1 MKPVHRGLLRRL
13 PLFRSALGTALSL
26 GLLAG
31 TTLPLPAHATG
42 DAPATA
48 PAAGQPETA
57 PGPATAPRGP
67 ITVTD
72 VLGRQVTLKAPA
84 RRIILTQARHMPVLA
99 LLTPDPVSL
108 LAGWSD
114 EYRTSFANEYRNY
127 LARFPAIAKVP
138 VVGRHTAD
146 SFSVEKTLALRPDLV
161 VLTARFAGGTDRQSV
176 EDSLLMKRLTAAGVP
191 VIVVDFF
198 VKPLENTAPS
208 LLALGQ
214 AIGEEARTREFLDF
228 YRQGMDEVKKRLA
241 DVPAS
246 DRPPVF
252 VHAHAGSTDCCNSPG
267 TGTFNEMISYAGG
280 NNIGADAI
288 KTVTGRLSFEYI
300 NSRNPQVYVATGT
313 GAGKRASDGLVIG
326 TGVDPAAARQS
337 LQGIIAA
344 NRLTALS
351 AIRSGNAHG
360 IWHAFND
367 SPLHVIFIQALAGWL
382 HPERFRDLPA
392 QKTLD
397 EVNRR
402 FLTVPLQGTYM
413 VDLKAQPTTGQ
424 R

>member
-1 MKPVHRGLLRRL
+1 MAALL
-13 PLFRSALGTALSL
+13 ALS
-26 GLLAG
+26 
-31 TTLPLPAHATG
+31 PLPSQAAQTAERA
-42 DAPATA
+42 APASGSSTA
-48 PAAGQPETA
+48 Q
-57 PGPATAPRGP
+57 ATGP

-72 VLGRQVTLKAPA
+72 VLGRKVELKAPA

-127 LARFPAIAKVP
+127 LQRFPAIARIP

-161 VLTARFAGGTDRQSV
+161 VLTARFAGGTDRESV
-176 EDSLLMKRLTAAGVP
+176 ENSLLMKRLAAASVP

-198 VKPLENTAPS
+198 VRPLENTVPS
-208 LLALGQ
+208 LLALGR
-214 AIGEEARTREFLDF
+214 AIGEEARTQEFLAF
-228 YRQGMDEVKKRLA
+228 YRQNMDAVKKRLA
-241 DVPAS
+241 AVPAS
-246 DRPPVF
+246 ERPPVF

-267 TGTFNEMISYAGG
+267 TGTFNEMIAYAGG
-280 NNIGADAI
+280 NNIGADALR
-288 KTVTGRLSFEYI
+288 TVTGRLSFEYI
-300 NSRNPQVYVATGT
+300 NSRNPKVYVATGT
-313 GAGKRASDGLVIG
+313 GAGKRASAGLTIG
-326 TGVDPAAARQS
+326 TGVTEADARQS
-337 LQGIIAA
+337 LQAIIAA
-344 NRLTALS
+344 NRLTALP
-351 AIRSGNAHG
+351 AVRSGNAHG

-382 HPERFRDLPA
+382 HPERFGDLPA

-413 VDLKAQPTTGQ
+413 VDLKPAAGK

>member
-1 MKPVHRGLLRRL
+1 MKPVSPAFLRRP
-13 PLFRSALGTALSL
+13 PLFRTALGTALSL

-31 TTLPLPAHATG
+31 TALPVPAHATG

-48 PAAGQPETA
+48 SAAGQTGTA
-57 PGPATAPRGP
+57 PSPAAPRGP

-161 VLTARFAGGTDRQSV
+161 VLTARFAGGTDRRSV

-228 YRQGMDEVKKRLA
+228 YRQGMDEVKKRLE

-267 TGTFNEMISYAGG
+267 TGTFNEMIAYAGG

-288 KTVTGRLSFEYI
+288 RTVTGRLSFEYI

-326 TGVDPAAARQS
+326 TGVDAAAARQS